1 MKSSL
6 FSRKFPAVCKDIC
19 IAAAICISLSVA
31 AVAQVANLDPL
42 TAADTQFLIAAARA
56 GATEIS
62 ASQDAIHKAPS
73 SQVQNFANQMLT
85 DHTRINEELKQLA
98 SIKNITLS
106 DQPDGIQGATIRKL
120 STLEGKDYE
129 KQYASDIG
137 VTAHRE
143 AVNLFKN
150 ASNSADPDV
159 KAFALK
165 TLPSLE
171 HHLRMAE
178 ELQNKIA
185 Q

>member
-1 MKSSL
+1 MSL
-6 FSRKFPAVCKDIC
+6 
-19 IAAAICISLSVA
+19 SLSVSSA
-31 AVAQVANLDPL
+31 ANLDPL

-73 SQVQNFANQMLT
+73 SQVQEFANQMLA

-98 SIKNITLS
+98 TTKNITLS
-106 DQPDGIQGATIRKL
+106 DQPDGLQGATIRKL

-129 KQYASDIG
+129 RQYANDIG
-137 VTAHRE
+137 VTAHRD
-143 AVNLFKN
+143 AVSLFRN
-150 ASNSADPDV
+150 ASNSAQDPDV

-171 HHLRMAE
+171 HHLRIAE
-178 ELQNKIA
+178 ELQIKIA